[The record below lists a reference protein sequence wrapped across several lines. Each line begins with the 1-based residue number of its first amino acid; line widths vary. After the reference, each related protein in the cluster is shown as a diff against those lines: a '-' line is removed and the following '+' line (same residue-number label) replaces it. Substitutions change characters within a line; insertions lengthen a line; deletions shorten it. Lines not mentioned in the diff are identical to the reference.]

1 MKHLLKFTLASTFC
15 LGFTFA
21 AFAQSNTEG
30 LQEHAAQ
37 GYVEY
42 VPVEQA
48 EDNAPVATPQS
59 NTQATKRIQ
68 SQSAPVFVPKV
79 NVAPEHSNE
88 VAENSTE
95 SKKLMK
101 DSLSKKDTARAGG
114 YLRIGIILSIIGLI
128 LMVIGREL
136 GIIGVILLIVGLVLI
151 LLEVI

>member
-15 LGFTFA
+15 LGFVFA
-21 AFAQSNTEG
+21 ASAQNNTEG

-42 VPVEQA
+42 IPVEPV
-48 EDNAPVATPQS
+48 EDAAPVVAPQS

-68 SQSAPVFVPKV
+68 SQTTPVFVPKV
-79 NVAPEHSNE
+79 NVAPEQSNE
-88 VAENSTE
+88 VAENTTE
-95 SKKLMK
+95 GKKLMK

-114 YLRIGIILSIIGLI
+114 YLRIGIILSIVGLI

-136 GIIGVILLIVGLVLI
+136 GIIGVILLIIGLVLI

>member
-48 EDNAPVATPQS
+48 EDNAPVAAPQS

-79 NVAPEHSNE
+79 NVERSNE

-95 SKKLMK
+95 GKKLMK

-114 YLRIGIILSIIGLI
+114 YLRIGIILSIVGLI